1 MKGWI
6 IDVDADLDKNC
17 IVVWIKGVD
26 GSVKKFYDNFSPSF
40 FVYSSQANLEGLEQI
55 LADNPAIN
63 SFEYEK
69 KSLWLGEP
77 AKEVLKISLQDYG
90 MLMELAKEIDE
101 MGEFCKY
108 ELFNVDLSIP
118 FAYVLEKG
126 IIPMTFI
133 QTKNESD
140 FELELL
146 EDINS
151 IDYSIPGL
159 RSVELDVEIKTDRIP
174 TPDDP
179 IAKIFLG
186 DDVIEGKEEEE
197 MLLQLV
203 GEIENMDPDILYTD
217 NGDSFLLP
225 YLYYRAK
232 VNEIEDFFLG
242 RDKDLKKPIGK
253 GRSYFSY
260 GRIVYKP
267 PRCMLNG
274 RIHIDRNNSFIYR
287 ESGIH
292 GLIELSRLSR
302 IPLQTLSRVTP
313 GTVISAIQIAQ
324 AIRENVLVRWK
335 KNVPEDF
342 KDAKTLF
349 LADRGGMIYEPK
361 TGLHENVVEI
371 DFTSL
376 YPAIMVRHNI
386 SPETVLCKCCA
397 DSKHRAPIIDYHIC
411 ERRIGLIPRVLE
423 PLINR
428 RIEYKKRVKDKD
440 KEYNDH
446 REIYEARKKALKWIL
461 VTCFGYMG
469 YRNARFGR
477 IECHEVINTYGR
489 ELLLNTARIAE
500 DLGYEVL
507 HGIVDSLWLKSS
519 SNTNNHEKLCEKI
532 FEQSGISVELE
543 GIYKWI
549 VFLPKRSDHTGALN
563 RYYGLFENGEM
574 KIRGL
579 ELRRSDTPPLIRDA
593 QMDMLKVMARANDAA
608 ELQGRIPEVIEVVRG
623 YADMIAKGECDL
635 KDLVFTSVVSKDS
648 EYYHQLNNN
657 LACMLQLKNE
667 GLKVRPGEQV
677 KYIITDA
684 ESKRYNRKV
693 KAWQLV
699 KGNVRLL
706 YDKKKYLAY
715 LVRAAG
721 NILAP
726 FGYTERKLTE
736 IIKPG
741 RQLTLINSIQEK
753 SYQLSPFLRPE

>member
-6 IDVDADLDKNC
+6 IDVDADNSKNC
-17 IVVWIKGVD
+17 IVVWIKGEN
-26 GSVKKFYDNFSPSF
+26 GSVEKFERNFFPSF
-40 FVYSSQANLEGLEQI
+40 YVYSSQANLRGLEQI
-55 LADNPAIN
+55 FVDNPAIN
-63 SFEYEK
+63 SLEYEE

-90 MLMELAKEIDE
+90 MLMEVAKEIDE

-118 FAYVLEKG
+118 FAFVLEKD

-133 QTKNESD
+133 ECKNESD
-140 FELELL
+140 FEFEFELL
-146 EDINS
+146 EDPNS
-151 IDYSIPGL
+151 IDYSILEL
-159 RSVELDVEIKTDRIP
+159 RSAELDVEIETDGIP

-179 IAKIFLG
+179 ISKIVL
-186 DDVIEGKEEEE
+186 DDVVIEEKGEDEK
-197 MLLQLV
+197 LLQLV
-203 GEIENMDPDILYTD
+203 KEIRNSDPDILYTN

-242 RDKDLKKPIGK
+242 RDRDLKPVGK

-260 GRIVYKP
+260 GRIIYKP
-267 PRCMLNG
+267 PRCVLNG
-274 RIHIDRNNSFIYR
+274 RVHIDRNNSFIYR

-292 GLIELSRLSR
+292 GLIELSRLAR

-313 GTVISAIQIAQ
+313 GTVISTIQIAQ

-361 TGLHENVVEI
+361 TGIHENVVEI

-376 YPAIMVRHNI
+376 YPAIMVKHNI
-386 SPETVLCKCCA
+386 SPETILCKCCT
-397 DSKHRAPIIDYHIC
+397 DSKHRAPIIDYNIC

-428 RIEYKKRVKDKD
+428 RIEYKKRVKDKGYS
-440 KEYNDH
+440 EF
-446 REIYEARKKALKWIL
+446 REIYDARKKALKWIL
-461 VTCFGYMG
+461 VTCFGYTG

-477 IECHEVINTYGR
+477 IECHEVINAYGR
-489 ELLLNTARIAE
+489 ELLLNTAKIAE
-500 DLGYEVL
+500 ELGYEVL

-519 SNTNNHEKLCEKI
+519 SNNSNNHEKLCEKI
-532 FEQSGISVELE
+532 FEQIGISVEIE

-549 VFLPKRSDHTGALN
+549 VFLPRRSDHTGALN
-563 RYYGLFENGEM
+563 RYYGLFEKGDM

-579 ELRRSDTPPLIRDA
+579 ELRRSDTSPLIKGA
-593 QMDMLKVMARANDAA
+593 QMDMLKVMARANDIV
-608 ELQGRIPEVIEVVRG
+608 ELQELIPDVIEVVRG
-623 YADMIAKGECDL
+623 YADMVMNGKCDL
-635 KDLVFTSVVSKDS
+635 KDLVFTSVVSKDL

-657 LACMLQLKNE
+657 LACMLQLKDE

-684 ESKRYNRKV
+684 ESKRYSRKV
-693 KAWQLV
+693 KAWQLA
-699 KGNVRLL
+699 KGNERLL
-706 YDKKKYLAY
+706 YDKKKYLAH
-715 LVRAAG
+715 LVSAAES
-721 NILAP
+721 ILSP
-726 FGYTERKLTE
+726 FGYTERKLAD
-736 IIKPG
+736 IVRPV
-741 RQLTLINSIQEK
+741 RQLTLTQ
-753 SYQLSPFLRPE
+753 